1 MNGLAAAAPAD
12 MTALNALMVG
22 PRAPLHFLAG
32 GTDLLIAGRLPG
44 TGVLI
49 DISRVSGMALIDADG
64 PDIRI
69 GAASTVSALAEHE
82 GLRTRVPALCH
93 AASQFGSVQ
102 IRNRAT
108 IGGNIANAAPSADL
122 VPVLL
127 AAEARLGLM
136 EPGSGRREIPLASY
150 VAAAGRLIVEV
161 ILPGTALTSH
171 SAFVKL
177 GPRHDVTI
185 SRLSLAMLADFN
197 HGRFARVCLAAG
209 SIGPV
214 ARRLNRAAAALEG
227 RPLAAGTLR
236 SFAAALAAEIDAA
249 IPGRASQRY
258 KRQAIIGLG
267 LDAVA
272 RAIGLSPRDPLFE
285 EVLV

>member
-1 MNGLAAAAPAD
+1 MNGLTAAAPAD

-22 PRAPLHFLAG
+22 SRAPLHFLAG
-32 GTDLLIAGRLPG
+32 GTDLLIAGRLPN
-44 TGVLI
+44 TGMLI
-49 DISRVSGMALIDADG
+49 DISRVSGMAFIDADG
-64 PDIRI
+64 PDICI

-82 GLRTRVPALCH
+82 GLRTRFPALCH
-93 AASQFGSVQ
+93 AASQFGSAQ

-127 AAEARLGLM
+127 AAEAWLRLI
-136 EPGSGRREIPLASY
+136 EPGSGQHEIPLAGY
-150 VAAAGRLIVEV
+150 AATAGCLIAEV
-161 ILPGTALTSH
+161 VVPGATLTSH

-185 SRLSLAMLADFN
+185 SRLSLALLADFN
-197 HGRFARVCLAAG
+197 RGRFGRVRLVAG

-227 RPLAAGTLR
+227 QPLEAGTLR
-236 SFAAALAAEIDAA
+236 SFATALAAEIDAA
-249 IPGRASQRY
+249 IPGRASLGY
-258 KRQAIIGLG
+258 KRRAIIGLG
-267 LDAVA
+267 FDVVA
-272 RAIGLSPRDPLFE
+272 RTAGLSPRDPFFE
-285 EVLV
+285 EALG